1 MFKIIHQSVEKSSVR
16 YLEELRRHNYVTPT
30 SYLELLST
38 YQSILKER
46 LDYFGGQKT
55 RLEKGLNVL
64 AEAAVE
70 ISNLREM
77 LDKKQ
82 PELEATKVEVA
93 KTKEVIAKESEAAE
107 ETRVIVQADEAEAAV
122 QESEVSA
129 INKSAQDDLAEAE
142 PALAEATKQLKALD
156 VNDFY
161 ELKAMAVP
169 TVAVVKMFEITCLM
183 MKKAKPKKP
192 NDPKKA
198 EHDPDGYF
206 ELSKK
211 VLLNDPK
218 GFLASMIG
226 YDKDNIPDALIMKVK
241 PLIEREEVKIENV
254 RKASKALVAVHT
266 WCNAMIKYHE
276 VLKIVNPKRELA
288 REMGE
293 KLEKVRTNLAE
304 KRATLKAVNDKIAKL
319 EADFK
324 MMIQKEKDLNQ
335 EIADCKKKLERAE
348 KLITGLEGEKIRW
361 IETVKQLGA
370 TKDCLVGDCLIA
382 AGMVSYSGP
391 FTMDYRHELEKMWND
406 NVDRLKIIKTPN
418 IKMSK
423 VLGDDV
429 TIRIWNVAGLPNDD
443 LSVENGIIMFKSR
456 RWPLMIDPQTQAKK
470 FIKNLGKDREPPL
483 EAFKPSEPNILRG
496 LELAIQFGRWILLEN
511 VGEELDPALEPILL
525 QQKTKTGSSYTI
537 KIGDKSKLR
546 LSK

>member
-1 MFKIIHQSVEKSSVR
+1 MR

-30 SYLELLST
+30 SYLELLSM

-70 ISNLREM
+70 IANLREM

-161 ELKAMAVP
+161 ELKSMAVP

-218 GFLASMIG
+218 GFLNSMLT
-226 YDKDNIPDALIMKVK
+226 YEKDDIPDALIMKVK

-293 KLEKVRTNLAE
+293 KLEKVRANLAE

-361 IETVKQLGA
+361 IETVKHLGA

-406 NVDRLKIIKTPN
+406 NVDRLKIIKTPH

-423 VLGDDV
+423 VLGDEV

-470 FIKNLGKDREPPL
+470 FIKNLGKDRAQPL

-525 QQKTKTGSSYTI
+525 QQKIKTGSSYTI
-537 KIGDKSKLR
+537 KIGDKSKFKFFDQVCL
-546 LSK
+546 